1 MEMISNIS
9 VLLLG
14 KKFSFF
20 LDYFDVKDDFS
31 NINLI

>member
-1 MEMISNIS
+1 
-9 VLLLG
+9 LLLG

-20 LDYFDVKDDFS
+20 LDYFDVEDDFS